1 MTDKFINP
9 ITLSFELLA
18 SHKGLL
24 RDTLSEQG
32 LRPDDLDEIL
42 ESMEVDRGL
51 FLSINPRHAVG
62 KASFRQFC
70 TDHGLAYELPDALGW
85 LPNARLYV
93 HQEEAIRHILAGETT
108 VLATGTGS
116 GKTEAFLIPI
126 LDHCLKHPGPGVKAL
141 IIYPMNALANDQV
154 RRIQE
159 IVGILTSEQPITFG
173 LFVGSVEE
181 AKRNAIR
188 QNPPDIL
195 ITNYVM
201 LDWML
206 TRSKDQP
213 IFADSSDSLR
223 YIVLDEIHTY
233 RGNKATHLKYLLTRL
248 KTRLTGPVV
257 QIGTSATLQTDP
269 SRGYLHSDDD
279 RLSSFI
285 KPLLDVEAY
294 SFVTAKFEAES
305 GAPPDGA
312 PLPAPSDADGL
323 GWALEADTTT
333 GLENLGRLTGQT
345 YASWDLKRQK
355 THGEPPQSKVFR
367 DMQQN
372 RFVVDLKRSLSE
384 HGAQSFVEIVQLL
397 TSLLP
402 PSHPLHDV
410 EQVAKAYLSA
420 IAFVNNLQSQYRDG
434 QPLLDFR
441 VHLFLRNIGG
451 YLKRCIKCHR
461 YHSGKQEFCQDCGF
475 PLFCVYRYDAQQ
487 CVGKV
492 SGNRLKWELYPE
504 STDRK
509 NTYYVLISS
518 AEEAQGD
525 GAGDGDNRA
534 LGFRGVPQLDRDEI
548 VLDYDAY
555 GQFRLSPLPLLRRDR
570 ISEQV
575 IPLVDGTQ
583 DHQYLHNLVRAV
595 LDFQPHERKKLL
607 GFIDNREK
615 ASRYASI
622 LQDEFASQ
630 FFEAYLKLCR
640 RCYLPGDKADLVT
653 VLTILHRHVPDREDL
668 LPVEQE
674 LFDELDL
681 WYRRYVCKPPRL
693 FRSKKK
699 LLQLKD
705 PDRFTDFEREL
716 LGAFITE
723 RAIAKSHQG
732 DRPEGRYIRFM
743 THLAT
748 DHKGMYYEASQSSE
762 DRAYPS
768 ISLGEQAREY
778 GDLVG
783 LHSPEE
789 IAGTVEA
796 LVQRGILCAGETSD
810 GKTHYY
816 IDPHQVLLAVPPS
829 DDDEYRKYDEYDDL
843 REQLLLTTAVHS
855 SEVRP
860 DKRAEIEAAFHE
872 NALNV
877 VMATPTL
884 EMGIDIGQLDN
895 VLMIGVP
902 PLPSNYAQ
910 RAGRA
915 GRGRKNSFALIV
927 TFCSEHDEH
936 DSYYFHRPRQMING
950 VVSPP
955 AFNPHNHDIISKHVN
970 AFMLAGQLDSRQTL
984 ANFLAHADD
993 EISQRA
999 SKVKNIFGADAEM
1012 HLRGAFKPALTRAL
1026 SGLNSGSAQQHFYNT
1041 GFFPDYS
1048 FRRDQIYVVDA
1059 KDTALF
1065 DSGKLQESRLADR
1078 ALSEREP
1085 ELAYYK
1091 FSPGETVF
1099 MAGDVYQITPAGRS
1113 EPLEVDDETLA
1124 RSYQYFEASRQVRH
1138 ATKRKVY
1145 RRYSRDESFVN
1156 DDGAFVGKRKVL
1168 EVAFFPECRLFFVN
1182 RGCLDFDDAAAA
1194 FSDADGQRFNVGYE
1208 VDRQAIVLRFDA
1220 NVCADE
1226 KVYLSLISTLDRTI
1240 KDEYGLDESE
1250 IRLLVDVRPQPA
1262 DIPGVE
1268 WIYVVLYETD
1278 GNGNVPLKEVFHN
1291 FDGVVQAAHRQ
1302 MQDCAGTPD
1311 QPCDTG
1317 CYLCTRSYATRRF
1330 AGSVDKQIALMFT
1343 GYLLGQA
1350 KFRPAIAEPPPTV
1363 SQFDLTLRLERHGDA
1378 FSVRAPGAT
1387 YSAPLDDDQNTVI
1400 FDLLSRAIRSEF
1412 SEGMRALRIIAR
1424 EDHVVKAINGDHG
1437 IKTNADAFARFQFEL
1452 LRFRQVRAEKG

>member
-18 SHKGLL
+18 RHKGLL

-32 LRPDDLDEIL
+32 LQSDDIDEIL

-85 LPNARLYV
+85 LPDARLYV

-126 LDHCLKHPGPGVKAL
+126 LDHCLKRPGPGVKAL
-141 IIYPMNALANDQV
+141 IIYPMNALANDQI
-154 RRIQE
+154 RRFRKVLE
-159 IVGILTSEQPITFG
+159 ELHRLVPGTPVTLDLFTGSTSER
-173 LFVGSVEE
+173 ERD
-181 AKRNAIR
+181 AMRR
-188 QNPPDIL
+188 DPPDIL

-206 TRSKDQP
+206 ARSKDQP
-213 IFADSSDSLR
+213 IFAASSDSLR

-233 RGNKATHLKYLLTRL
+233 RGNKATHLRYLLARL
-248 KTRLTGPVV
+248 KARLTGPVV

-269 SRGYLHSDDD
+269 TRGYLHSDGD
-279 RLSSFI
+279 RLGSFI
-285 KPLLDVEAY
+285 KPLLDVEEY
-294 SFVTAKFEAES
+294 SFVTTKFEAELD
-305 GAPPDGA
+305 APPDDA
-312 PLPAPSDADGL
+312 PLPVPSDADEL

-345 YASWDLKRQK
+345 YASWDLVPQNM
-355 THGEPPQSKVFR
+355 HGEPPRSKVFR

-372 RFVVDLKRSLSE
+372 RFVVELKRSLSE
-384 HGAQSFVEIVQLL
+384 HGAQSFGEIVRLL

-402 PSHPLHDV
+402 PSHPLHNV

-420 IAFVNNLQSQYRDG
+420 IAFANHLQVQYG

-441 VHLFLRNIGG
+441 AHLFLRNIGG
-451 YLKRCIKCHR
+451 YLKRCIKCHK

-475 PLFCVYRYDAQQ
+475 PLFCVYRHDVHQ

-509 NTYYVLISS
+509 NAYYVLISS
-518 AEEAQGD
+518 ATEAQG
-525 GAGDGDNRA
+525 GDTGVRGDDM
-534 LGFRGVPQLDRDEI
+534 LGFRGARQLDRDEI
-548 VLDYDAY
+548 VLDYEAY
-555 GQFRLSPLPLLRRDR
+555 GRLRLELLPWLRYDEV
-570 ISEQV
+570 SEHI

-583 DHQYLHNLVRAV
+583 DHRYLHNLVRAV
-595 LDFQPHERKKLL
+595 LDFQPHQRKKLL
-607 GFIDNREK
+607 GFIDNREQ
-615 ASRYASI
+615 ASRYASV
-622 LQDEFASQ
+622 LQDEFADE
-630 FFEAYLKLCR
+630 FFEEYLKFCKR
-640 RCYLPGDKADLVT
+640 HYLPGEKTDLVT
-653 VLTILHRHVPDREDL
+653 VLTILHRHVPNRGEL
-668 LPVEQE
+668 SPAKQA
-674 LFDELDL
+674 LFDELDI

-693 FRSKKK
+693 FRNRKN

-705 PDRFTDFEREL
+705 PGRFTDFEREL

-748 DHKGMYYEASQSSE
+748 DHKGMYYEASQSS
-762 DRAYPS
+762 DDPAYPS
-768 ISLGEQAREY
+768 ISLSKQAREY
-778 GDLVG
+778 GDLVS
-783 LHSPEE
+783 LRSPEE
-789 IAGTVEA
+789 IAGTVED
-796 LVQRGILCAGETSD
+796 LVQRGVLCAGETSD

-816 IDPHQVLLAVPPS
+816 IDPHQVLLNVPPS
-829 DDDEYRKYDEYDDL
+829 DDDEYRNYDEYNDL
-843 REQLLLTTAVHS
+843 REQLLLTAAVHS

-860 DKRAEIEAAFHE
+860 DKREEIEAAFHDS
-872 NALNV
+872 ALNV

-884 EMGIDIGQLDN
+884 EMGIDIGQLEN
-895 VLMIGVP
+895 VLMVGVP

-915 GRGRKNSFALIV
+915 GRGSKNNFALIV

-955 AFNPHNHDIISKHVN
+955 AFNPHNIDIISKHVN
-970 AFMLAGQLDSRQTL
+970 AFMLAGHLDSRQALERLYADVDARIERRVLEIRDLFGTDAEAYLRDAFKQEL
-984 ANFLAHADD
+984 ARALDGVNGN
-993 EISQRA
+993 SQR
-999 SKVKNIFGADAEM
+999 
-1012 HLRGAFKPALTRAL
+1012 
-1026 SGLNSGSAQQHFYNT
+1026 HFYAT

-1048 FRRDQIYVVDA
+1048 FRRDQVYVVDA
-1059 KDTALF
+1059 DDADTLAR
-1065 DSGKLQESRLADR
+1065 QEPHESLLADR

-1085 ELAYYK
+1085 ELAYYR

-1099 MAGDVYQITPAGRS
+1099 MAGDVYLITPEGEFETICIA
-1113 EPLEVDDETLA
+1113 DETLA
-1124 RSYQYFEASRQVRH
+1124 RSYRYFEASRQVRY

-1145 RRYSRDESFVN
+1145 RRYGRDESFVN
-1156 DDGAFVGKRKVL
+1156 DGAFVSKGRVL

-1182 RGCLDFDDAAAA
+1182 RGCLDFDNATDP
-1194 FSDADGQRFNVGYE
+1194 FSDEDGQRFKVGYE
-1208 VDRQAIVLRFDA
+1208 VRRQAIVLRFDA
-1220 NVCADE
+1220 SVCADE
-1226 KVYLSLISTLDRTI
+1226 KLYLSLVSALDRTI
-1240 KDEYGLDESE
+1240 KDEYCLDESE

-1262 DIPGVE
+1262 DPPGVA
-1268 WIYVVLYETD
+1268 WIYVVLYDTD
-1278 GNGNVPLKEVFHN
+1278 GNGNVPLEEIFQD
-1291 FDGVVQAAHRQ
+1291 FDGVVEAAHRR

-1311 QPCDTG
+1311 QPCEAG
-1317 CYLCTRSYATRRF
+1317 CYLCIRSYTTRRF

-1343 GYLLGQA
+1343 SYLLGQG

-1378 FSVRAPGAT
+1378 FAVRAPSAT
-1387 YSAPLDDDQNTVI
+1387 YSAPLDDDQNVVI
-1400 FDLLSRAIRSEF
+1400 FNLLSRAVRSEF
-1412 SEGMRALRIIAR
+1412 SEGMRTLKVIAR
-1424 EDHVVKAINGDHG
+1424 DGYIVNAINDGSLRQN
-1437 IKTNADAFARFQFEL
+1437 KDAFARFQFEL
-1452 LRFRQVRAEKG
+1452 LRFRQVKAEKG